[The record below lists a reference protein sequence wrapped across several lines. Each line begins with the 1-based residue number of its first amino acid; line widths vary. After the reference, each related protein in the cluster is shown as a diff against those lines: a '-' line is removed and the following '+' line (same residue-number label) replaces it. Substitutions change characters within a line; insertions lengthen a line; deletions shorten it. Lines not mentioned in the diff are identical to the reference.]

1 MTRIDRL
8 HIEATIA
15 ALDALSFLVGGGVAA
30 DGLRAHRVALRQ
42 ALDADPAPRECDPYP
57 LISRISSIFP
67 PNPNTRDQQQYNA
80 DPAPAVVD
88 PYPML
93 SVPATICLQ
102 IMSRADMHA
111 GLNLQYDADAPKDP
125 T

>member
-15 ALDALSFLVGGGVAA
+15 SLDALSFLVGGGTAA

-42 ALDADPAPRECDPYP
+42 ALD
-57 LISRISSIFP
+57 
-67 PNPNTRDQQQYNA
+67 A